1 MSTPQLAFPLT
12 HAGLGTNPFCYT
24 VETTWATLKT
34 ASPVYTAVAI
44 TQDVTPTI
52 DGVSIDVRQMG
63 SHRVYGIQDAGVNYG
78 FTIPIHPMDI
88 TFLKYGTED
97 PNYTTPAG
105 TSAESLQFLIKY
117 KQAEGTIGMSDHYMF
132 FLGCKPDTTT
142 ITISAQA
149 LVEASMTWGVRQVTV
164 PVTTANGGLTTP
176 TIPDFSGISGPV
188 FQDSDGGSKPL
199 TINAVPY
206 AVSNFTINWNN
217 NLIRTILNG
226 TGYVEALTIGARDI
240 TGSFT
245 TPVGQDL
252 LLETRMASLTQA
264 GVTAKYTV
272 KTGAMII
279 NMTGMVLTSDASP
292 FEGSPTTTRS
302 HTYNFKCSNATLG
315 TS

>member
-12 HAGLGTNPFCYT
+12 HAGLGTNPFCFT
-24 VETTWATLKT
+24 SEASFGVLKT

-78 FTIPIHPMDI
+78 FTMPVHPMDI
-88 TFLKYGTED
+88 NFLKYGTEP
-97 PNYTTPAG
+97 PNYDTPAG

-117 KQAEGTIGMSDHYMF
+117 KQAEGTVGMSDHYMF
-132 FLGCKPDTTT
+132 ALGCRPDTTN
-142 ITISAQA
+142 ISISAQA
-149 LVEASMTWGVRQVTV
+149 LVEASMTWGVREWTI
-164 PVTTANGGLTTP
+164 PSTSSGLTTP
-176 TIPDFSGISGPV
+176 TIPDFSGITGTV
-188 FQDSDGGSKPL
+188 FQDSDGGVKPL
-199 TINAVPY
+199 TINSIPY
-206 AVSNFTINWNN
+206 AVNNFTINWNN
-217 NLIRTILNG
+217 NLIRDSFNG
-226 TGYVEALTIGARDI
+226 SGLVDALTVGAIDI

-264 GVTAKYTV
+264 GVTFKYKV
-272 KTGAMII
+272 KTGAMFI
-279 NMTGMVLTSDASP
+279 NGTGMVLTSDATA
-292 FEGSPTTTRS
+292 FEGSPTSTRK
-302 HTYNFKCSNATLG
+302 HVYNFKCATAGLS